1 MSVLRLLFAMSE
13 EVYNAELV
21 QDDFLFESENYLLS
35 GRFDIGASRKF
46 RYFWFF
52 VVYIAFALPY
62 AFYNQWALTVGV
74 NDFGLDKD
82 LIVPLFMAT
91 QIPFFLRPVWGIE
104 VDKRDKMKFGRRRSW
119 VLIGIIGHI
128 ALLIPLAFISVGS
141 SPIIWVS
148 VLALALIPR
157 VFAEQGIAGLMVEY
171 LPDPGA
177 IGASIAYAFRIGA
190 SVIPGLVIMG
200 WWIGGVPFESP
211 FLVDGEID
219 LNGVMFAANILILI
233 GLAGALLLALLMRE
247 GTRLRGP
254 GTGGDENLSTA
265 TTIEEAEQNPHLNWP
280 ANTPLKTRLK
290 TAFSSRTSRLCLL
303 VALLVPLGDGFET
316 WFRYYFLE
324 ELGWSTERWASWSWL
339 FVIAG
344 FLGLIGPAISDFVD
358 RRKALM
364 SFAATAMICYL
375 LLGGAMLSEMS
386 WWVVMGIWILVLI
399 ATDWLIFTFMA
410 SIIEVADPRIAA
422 THMGVYQSVQAIS
435 STTLMVL
442 LGQLILNLTDD
453 SYGTLY
459 LMAALG
465 PLIGYLLFKE
475 MQLSDSSQKN
485 LDDVKKA
492 LVTGTDKI
500 LTKVPGFDS
509 LEGQRRSTMM
519 AVAWG
524 MIGLI
529 LVAIIAAS
537 STAMSSEYESTEEV
551 WTASFFDLNGSSCI
565 NDGTCVKF
573 DSSLGPG
580 ESETYSWAYGDNA
593 TYEIMAYSMVMSCN
607 AATVDF
613 DVQHSLTLESP
624 TEFASTG
631 GTTIEVE
638 GGGSVGV
645 ESLISFVEKTT
656 FSQPAN
662 LSADSMEEL
671 QGLVDSVTQA
681 ENWSTGNGVYTMTV
695 ERANSG
701 PLNSASVC
709 DFDSFIFLNRSVE
722 PLADDFNVSRTV
734 SSQSKD
740 FGPAF
745 IGAVGGPIILAT
757 PVLAWLVARP
767 LEE

>member
-1 MSVLRLLFAMSE
+1 MSD
-13 EVYNAELV
+13 EVFEAELV
-21 QDDFLFESENYLLS
+21 DEGSTYHSESFVLS
-35 GRFDIGASRKF
+35 GRVDIGASRWF
-46 RYFWFF
+46 RYLWFF
-52 VVYIAFALPY
+52 GIYIAFALPY

-74 NDFGLDKD
+74 NDYGLDKD
-82 LIVPLFMAT
+82 IIVPLFMAT

-104 VDKRDKMKFGRRRSW
+104 VDRRNDMKFGRRRSW
-119 VLIGIIGHI
+119 ILLGIIGHI
-128 ALLIPLAFISVGS
+128 ALLLPLAFISVGS
-141 SPIIWVS
+141 SPVLWVS
-148 VLALALIPR
+148 MLALALIPR

-177 IGASIAYAFRIGA
+177 IGAAIAYAFRIGA

-211 FLVDGEID
+211 FLVDGEIE
-219 LNGVMFAANILILI
+219 LNGVMFAANILILV

-247 GTRLRGP
+247 GVRLRGP
-254 GTGGDENLSTA
+254 GIDSPDQGPVA
-265 TTIEEAEQNPHLNWP
+265 KTIEEAENNPALNWP
-280 ANTPLKTRLK
+280 EGTPLKVRLK
-290 TAFSSRTSRLCLL
+290 AAFSSKTSRLCLL

-324 ELGWSTERWASWSWL
+324 ELGWSTERWAGWSWL

-344 FLGLIGPAISDFVD
+344 FLGLIGPAISDFID

-364 SFAATAMICYL
+364 TFAAAAMFSYL
-375 LLGGAMLSEMS
+375 LLGGAMLSGMS
-386 WWVVMGIWILVLI
+386 WGLVMTTWVLVLI
-399 ATDWLIFTFMA
+399 TTDWLIFTFMA
-410 SIIEVADPRIAA
+410 GIIEVSDPRIAA

-442 LGQLILNLTDD
+442 LGQLILNLTND

-459 LMAALG
+459 LLAAAG

-475 MQLSDSSQKN
+475 MQLADSSEKN
-485 LDDVKKA
+485 LNDVKRA
-492 LVTGTDKI
+492 LVSGTDKM

-529 LVAIIAAS
+529 LVATVAAS
-537 STAMSSEYESTEEV
+537 STTMSSDYESTEEV
-551 WTASFFDLNGSSCI
+551 WTASFIDTDSCTS
-565 NDGTCVKF
+565 NDIVQECVMF
-573 DSSLGPG
+573 PRSSLGPG
-580 ESETYSWAYGDNA
+580 ESETYTWTYDDNA
-593 TYEIMAYSMVMSCN
+593 TLAITAMSMVTSCN
-607 AATVDF
+607 IATVDF
-613 DVQHSLTLESP
+613 DVQHSFTLESP

-638 GGGSVGV
+638 GGGFPGE
-645 ESLISFVEKTT
+645 ESAIGFIDNTT
-656 FSQPAN
+656 FSRPAN

-671 QGLVDSVTQA
+671 QRLVDSVTQA
-681 ENWSTGNGVYTMTV
+681 ENWSTGNGLYTMTI
-695 ERANSG
+695 ERAPSG
-701 PLNSASVC
+701 PLNSASEC
-709 DFDSFIFLNRSVE
+709 DFDSYIFINRSVE
-722 PLADDFNVSRTV
+722 PLVDDFNVSQTV
-734 SSQSKD
+734 SSHSKD

-767 LEE
+767 LED

>member
-1 MSVLRLLFAMSE
+1 MSD
-13 EVYNAELV
+13 EVFEAELV
-21 QDDFLFESENYLLS
+21 HEGSTYHSENFVLS
-35 GRFDIGASRKF
+35 GRVDIGASRWF

-52 VVYIAFALPY
+52 GVYIAFALPY

-74 NDFGLDKD
+74 NDFGLDKN

-104 VDKRDKMKFGRRRSW
+104 VDRRGDMKFGRRRSW
-119 VLIGIIGHI
+119 ILLGIIGHI
-128 ALLIPLAFISVGS
+128 ALLLPLAFISVGS
-141 SPIIWVS
+141 SPVLWVS
-148 VLALALIPR
+148 MLALALIPR

-177 IGASIAYAFRIGA
+177 IGAAIAYAFRIGA

-211 FLVDGEID
+211 FLVDGEIELD
-219 LNGVMFAANILILI
+219 GVMFAANILILV

-247 GTRLRGP
+247 GVRLRGP
-254 GTGGDENLSTA
+254 GIDSPDQGPVA
-265 TTIEEAEQNPHLNWP
+265 TTIEEAENNPALNWP
-280 ANTPLKTRLK
+280 EGTPLKTRLK
-290 TAFSSRTSRLCLL
+290 AAFSSKTSRLCLL

-324 ELGWSTERWASWSWL
+324 ELGWSTERWAGWSWL

-344 FLGLIGPAISDFVD
+344 FLGLIGPAISDFID

-364 SFAATAMICYL
+364 TFAAAAMFSYL
-375 LLGGAMLSEMS
+375 LLGGAMLSGMS
-386 WWVVMGIWILVLI
+386 WWLVMTTWVLVLI
-399 ATDWLIFTFMA
+399 TTDWLIFTFMA
-410 SIIEVADPRIAA
+410 GIIEVSDPRIAA

-442 LGQLILNLTDD
+442 LGQLILNLTGD

-459 LMAALG
+459 LLAAAG

-475 MQLSDSSQKN
+475 MQLTDSSEKN
-485 LDDVKKA
+485 LNDVKKA
-492 LVTGTDKI
+492 LVSSTDKM
-500 LTKVPGFDS
+500 LTRVPGFDS
-509 LEGQRRSTMM
+509 LEGQKRSTMM
-519 AVAWG
+519 AAAWG
-524 MIGLI
+524 LIGLI

-537 STAMSSEYESTEEV
+537 STAMSSEYESTEEE
-551 WTASFFDLNGSSCI
+551 WTASFFNPNGSTCI
-565 NDGTCVKF
+565 NGDTCVKF

-580 ESETYSWAYGDNA
+580 ESETHTWTYDDNA
-593 TYEIMAYSMVMSCN
+593 TYEIMAYSMVTSCN
-607 AATVDF
+607 TATVDF
-613 DVQHSLTLESP
+613 DVQHSFTLESP

-638 GGGSVGV
+638 GGGFPGE
-645 ESLISFVEKTT
+645 ESIIWFAENTT

-671 QGLVDSVTQA
+671 QSLVDSVTQA
-681 ENWSTGNGVYTMTV
+681 ENWSTGNGLYTMTI
-695 ERANSG
+695 ERAPSG
-701 PLNSASVC
+701 PLNSASEC

-734 SSQSKD
+734 SSHSKD

-767 LEE
+767 LED

>member
-1 MSVLRLLFAMSE
+1 MSD
-13 EVYNAELV
+13 EVFEAELV
-21 QDDFLFESENYLLS
+21 HEGSTYHSESFVLT
-35 GRFDIGASRKF
+35 GKVDIGASRWF
-46 RYFWFF
+46 RYLWFF
-52 VVYIAFALPY
+52 GVYIAFALPY

-74 NDFGLDKD
+74 NDYGLDKD
-82 LIVPLFMAT
+82 IIVPLFMAT
-91 QIPFFLRPVWGIE
+91 QIPFFLRPVWGVQ
-104 VDKRDKMKFGRRRSW
+104 VDKRGEMKFGRRRSW
-119 VLIGIIGHI
+119 ILLGIIGHV
-128 ALLIPLAFISVGS
+128 ALLLPLAFISVGS
-141 SPIIWVS
+141 SPVLWVS
-148 VLALALIPR
+148 MLALALIPR

-177 IGASIAYAFRIGA
+177 IGAAIAYAFRIGA

-211 FLVDGEID
+211 FLVDGEVE
-219 LNGVMFAANILILI
+219 LNGVMFAANILILV

-247 GTRLRGP
+247 GVRLRGP
-254 GTGGDENLSTA
+254 GIDSPDQGPVA
-265 TTIEEAEQNPHLNWP
+265 KTIEEAENDPALNWP
-280 ANTPLKTRLK
+280 EGTPLKTRLK
-290 TAFSSRTSRLCLL
+290 AAFSSKTSRLCLL

-324 ELGWSTERWASWSWL
+324 ELGWSTERWAGWSWL

-344 FLGLIGPAISDFVD
+344 FLGLIGPAISDFID

-364 SFAATAMICYL
+364 TFSAAAMFSYL
-375 LLGGAMLSEMS
+375 LLGGAMLSGMS
-386 WWVVMGIWILVLI
+386 WGLVMTTWVLVLI
-399 ATDWLIFTFMA
+399 TTDWLIFTFMA
-410 SIIEVADPRIAA
+410 GIIEVSDPRIAA

-442 LGQLILNLTDD
+442 LGQLILTLTND

-459 LMAALG
+459 LLAAAG

-475 MQLSDSSQKN
+475 MQLADSSEKN
-485 LDDVKKA
+485 LNDVKRA
-492 LVTGTDKI
+492 LVSGTDKM

-519 AVAWG
+519 AVGWG

-529 LVAIIAAS
+529 LVATVAAS
-537 STAMSSEYESTEEV
+537 STAMSSDYESTEEV
-551 WTASFFDLNGSSCI
+551 WTASFIDADSCTS
-565 NDGTCVKF
+565 NDIVQECVMF
-573 DSSLGPG
+573 PRSSLGPG
-580 ESETYSWAYGDNA
+580 ESVTHTWTYDDNA
-593 TYEIMAYSMVMSCN
+593 TLAIIAMSMVTSCN
-607 AATVDF
+607 IATVDF
-613 DVQHSLTLESP
+613 DVQHSFTLESP

-638 GGGSVGV
+638 GGGFPGE
-645 ESLISFVEKTT
+645 ESAIGFIENTT

-671 QGLVDSVTQA
+671 QRLVDSVTQA
-681 ENWSTGNGVYTMTV
+681 ENWSTGNGLYTMTI
-695 ERANSG
+695 ERAPSG
-701 PLNSASVC
+701 PLNSASEC
-709 DFDSFIFLNRSVE
+709 DFDSYIFINRSVE
-722 PLADDFNVSRTV
+722 PLVDDFNVSQTV
-734 SSQSKD
+734 SSHSKD

-767 LEE
+767 LED